1 MFRSQIHF
9 ILIAPW
15 ITFLNISFC
24 CHHYYMAST
33 VTSEMD
39 RISHCDWQLE
49 LTRRRYLARC
59 VSKEN
64 GVLSY
69 IITLLLTKLIW
80 SRWWSFTCVW
90 TSTSSWHI
98 NKQKKELGQYPA
110 MLTPCLVINPQISNA
125 CFFFKQPLH
134 AFPWVPLLGALYNH
148 HDALEPMPISMATS
162 VFCSVKTVT
171 SLTTYST
178 EFSRAKAVSSGK
190 ETWADATVSDRTSFF
205 KEESLLTS

>member
-24 CHHYYMAST
+24 CHHYYMAIWLWLYDQAYLVKMVIFYACLDLDFVLT
-33 VTSEMD
+33 HEQAK
-39 RISHCDWQLE
+39 RQL
-49 LTRRRYLARC
+49 
-59 VSKEN
+59 
-64 GVLSY
+64 
-69 IITLLLTKLIW
+69 
-80 SRWWSFTCVW
+80 
-90 TSTSSWHI
+90 
-98 NKQKKELGQYPA
+98 
-110 MLTPCLVINPQISNA
+110 SNA

>member
-69 IITLLLTKLIW
+69 IITILLTKLIW

-98 NKQKKELGQYPA
+98 NKQKKKKNLANIPPCWPRVWL
-110 MLTPCLVINPQISNA
+110 LT
-125 CFFFKQPLH
+125 H
-134 AFPWVPLLGALYNH
+134 RY
-148 HDALEPMPISMATS
+148 
-162 VFCSVKTVT
+162 
-171 SLTTYST
+171 LT
-178 EFSRAKAVSSGK
+178 RVSSSNSHCMHSPEYPCWGHF
-190 ETWADATVSDRTSFF
+190 TTTTMHSSQCQYQWRQVCYAV
-205 KEESLLTS
+205 